1 MLLLLAWRNI
11 WRNRSRSL
19 ITMTSVASAVVLAT
33 LTVSLQKGV
42 FDNLIANVVSFYS
55 GYIQIHRQ
63 GYWKEQILDNSF
75 QLSDSMTQK
84 ILATPG
90 VRHCTPRL
98 EAFALFSTGEKT
110 KGCLVSGI
118 APESEDLVTR
128 LKSKLIAGEFL
139 SDSSSHLLVGDG
151 LAKRLGA
158 GLGDTLVLL
167 GQGYYGS
174 TAAGKYAV
182 GGLLHF
188 GSPELNDRVV
198 FMSIGRAQEW
208 LDAPGLATALVVSPA
223 IPSKNGEVTQDLR
236 RVLSPGEYEVMRWE
250 EMMPD
255 IEEHIR
261 TDTASSKIILWVLYL
276 LISFGIFATL
286 LMMLIERRKEFGMLV
301 ALGMKKIQL
310 ACVVLAESILLTFT
324 GCLAGLVLSLPIV
337 WWLKKHPI
345 QLGGETA
352 SIYERFGFEAIF
364 PAAFEPGVFLEQAI
378 TVLIIGLLLAIYPVM
393 KVMALRPVEAMK

>member
-128 LKSKLIAGEFL
+128 LKSKLIAGEYL

-208 LDAPGLATALVVSPA
+208 LDAPGLATALVVSPDH
-223 IPSKNGEVTQDLR
+223 PSKNGEVSQDLR
-236 RVLSPGEYEVMRWE
+236 RVLAPGEFEVMRWE

-276 LISFGIFATL
+276 LISFGIFATV

-310 ACVVLAESILLTFT
+310 AWVVLAESILLTFT
-324 GCLAGLVLSLPIV
+324 GCLAGLVLSLPMV
-337 WWLKKHPI
+337 WWLQKHPI
-345 QLGGETA
+345 RLGGETA

-393 KVMALRPVEAMK
+393 KVMALKPVEAMK